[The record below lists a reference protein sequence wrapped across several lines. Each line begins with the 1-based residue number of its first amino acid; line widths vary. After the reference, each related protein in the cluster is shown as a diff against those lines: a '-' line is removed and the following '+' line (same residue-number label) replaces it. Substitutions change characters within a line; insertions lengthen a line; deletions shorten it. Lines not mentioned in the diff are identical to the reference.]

1 MHALADRLDDA
12 GGLVAE
18 QEREVVVDAALA
30 VVQVGV
36 ADPAGLHLHD
46 RLARTGVGDV
56 DRLDGDRRALA
67 AGDDGLDLLRHVG
80 GPLVLNGHPLNGWSR
95 HTVTAGTR
103 EPGRPSYPDRVPPA
117 LTLLDGVS
125 WRGRPVPGDRVAAL
139 LAALAARPEGL
150 TDGRLIDLIWADDE
164 PANPTKALQVL
175 VSRIRTALGPDCVV
189 RYDGGYRLAVPPD
202 DVDALLLRR
211 LCREAGAALDAGDA
225 ARAVDLAER
234 AAALDVSEATS
245 DRGPLAELRLDAAH
259 DRRRVGRVLGLA
271 LAAAGRDQDA
281 LAHLEPAHA
290 AAVHDVPVTDAL
302 LRSVAATAG
311 PSAAL
316 ERYEEYRADLAD
328 RLGVDPDP
336 SLQRL
341 HRELL
346 AADSPVRDGVHFE
359 PDTLLGRESDLD
371 ELRAAVRRSRL
382 VSVVGPGGLGKTR
395 VAHVLAREATQPRVY
410 FVELVGVTSG
420 DDVLAEVGAAL
431 GVRGSVTGRR
441 TLTPAQLSDVR
452 SRIAAELDTAPT
464 LLVLDNCEHVLES
477 VASLVALLLVTTR
490 DLHVLTTSRAPL
502 GLSAEQVVTLRQLA
516 PDDASAL
523 FVQRAH
529 AARAD
534 VDLPADA
541 VADIVARLDGL
552 PLAIELAAARMRTM
566 SVEEVRRRLDDL
578 FDLLRTRDRSAPE
591 RHRTLTAV
599 IEWSWDLLDRRR
611 PGGDGSAVGV
621 PRRLHP
627 GHRRRRARRRRGRP
641 GRDAGRA
648 VAGDR
653 RRGRRLD
660 PVPDARDGPRVRRR
674 PAQRRGPAPRTPSS
688 GRTPGRRT
696 SSTAPGRACSARTRS
711 PPSTSWA
718 PRRTTSP
725 TCSAGPCA
733 TATGSCSPSCSPA
746 WERSGRSPATTL
758 ACSRIA
764 DGAEAALADWDP
776 PEELRDTA
784 QIVVSWLVVHLS
796 WMPHRSIDT
805 LVASLARWGEP
816 RHPWARVAHMH
827 VRRRGRARGVRR
839 RAGGLAGRGRRP
851 GHGADGACCGP
862 RCCRRTAGTW
872 PSRPGTPGE
881 GLEHRPLTPYLEATL
896 HAQLAQLAM
905 VLGDH
910 AGAAKHAE
918 AAWPILVRL
927 HADDDARAM
936 RVGSAML
943 PLLEGDLAA
952 AERILDEIT
961 DDGREA
967 VLGSQM
973 ILLAA
978 RAELELARGD
988 VQAGLRLFD
997 DAVASVAVDGLDFG
1011 GLSPWVLIAAAGS
1024 LVARVRHGS
1033 SAADEQRAL
1042 EMRDLLLTEGT
1053 DESSPFGRP
1062 FQDFPLTGVLLAA
1075 VGAWALR
1082 YGTAEQHADGV
1093 RLLVIAERWAYNR
1106 SFPIMAWSALAELAE
1121 QTHAGLLDEVSAEYA
1136 DRPAADLV
1144 EEARA
1149 VLDRVA
1155 PAVTSSG

>member
-1 MHALADRLDDA
+1 M
-12 GGLVAE
+12 
-18 QEREVVVDAALA
+18 
-30 VVQVGV
+30 
-36 ADPAGLHLHD
+36 
-46 RLARTGVGDV
+46 
-56 DRLDGDRRALA
+56 
-67 AGDDGLDLLRHVG
+67 
-80 GPLVLNGHPLNGWSR
+80 LNGQTLNGWSR
-95 HTVTAGTR
+95 HTVTAGAR
-103 EPGRPSYPDRVPPA
+103 EPGRPSYPDRVPTA

-125 WRGRPVPGDRVAAL
+125 WRGQPVPGDRVAAL

-225 ARAVDLAER
+225 ARAVDLAEQ

-290 AAVHDVPVTDAL
+290 AAVHDVPVTAAL

-311 PSAAL
+311 PAAAL

-359 PDTLLGRESDLD
+359 PDTLLGREGDLD

-523 FVQRAH
+523 FVQRAR

-541 VADIVARLDGL
+541 VADVVARLDGL

-591 RHRTLTAV
+591 RHRTLAAV
-599 IEWSWDLLDRRR
+599 IEWSWDLLDPGAQEAMARLSVFHDGFTRDTAVAVLGAGGADLVETLAEQSLVTVGEVDGSTRFRMLETVREFAADRLNVAGLRPDAQQPAGRLGDR
-611 PGGDGSAVGV
+611 PGR
-621 PRRLHP
+621 PRRVAP
-627 GHRRRRARRRRGRP
+627 VRAGRDRRRRRAGRRGEQPHRRAPPRPAGRRPRAARAAARLPGRALDDHRQPPARVRHRRRGRGGP
-641 GRDAGRA
+641 GRLGPARGAAHHRADRGLVAGGAPELDAAPLHRHPGGQPGAVGRA
-648 VAGDR
+648 AASVGE
-653 RRGRRLD
+653 
-660 PVPDARDGPRVRRR
+660 
-674 PAQRRGPAPRTPSS
+674 
-688 GRTPGRRT
+688 
-696 SSTAPGRACSARTRS
+696 GRAHA
-711 PPSTSWA
+711 
-718 PRRTTSP
+718 
-725 TCSAGPCA
+725 
-733 TATGSCSPSCSPA
+733 
-746 WERSGRSPATTL
+746 
-758 ACSRIA
+758 
-764 DGAEAALADWDP
+764 
-776 PEELRDTA
+776 
-784 QIVVSWLVVHLS
+784 
-796 WMPHRSIDT
+796 
-805 LVASLARWGEP
+805 
-816 RHPWARVAHMH
+816 
-827 VRRRGRARGVRR
+827 VRRRGRARGARR

-851 GHGADGACCGP
+851 GDRPDG
-862 RCCRRTAGTW
+862 
-872 PSRPGTPGE
+872 
-881 GLEHRPLTPYLEATL
+881 
-896 HAQLAQLAM
+896 
-905 VLGDH
+905 
-910 AGAAKHAE
+910 
-918 AAWPILVRL
+918 
-927 HADDDARAM
+927 
-936 RVGSAML
+936 
-943 PLLEGDLAA
+943 
-952 AERILDEIT
+952 
-961 DDGREA
+961 
-967 VLGSQM
+967 
-973 ILLAA
+973 
-978 RAELELARGD
+978 
-988 VQAGLRLFD
+988 
-997 DAVASVAVDGLDFG
+997 
-1011 GLSPWVLIAAAGS
+1011 
-1024 LVARVRHGS
+1024 
-1033 SAADEQRAL
+1033 
-1042 EMRDLLLTEGT
+1042 
-1053 DESSPFGRP
+1053 
-1062 FQDFPLTGVLLAA
+1062 AA
-1075 VGAWALR
+1075 VGLA
-1082 YGTAEQHADGV
+1082 GV
-1093 RLLVIAERWAYNR
+1093 GEHRGRGPGDPV
-1106 SFPIMAWSALAELAE
+1106 
-1121 QTHAGLLDEVSAEYA
+1121 
-1136 DRPAADLV
+1136 RP
-1144 EEARA
+1144 
-1149 VLDRVA
+1149 
-1155 PAVTSSG
+1155 

>member
-1 MHALADRLDDA
+1 M
-12 GGLVAE
+12 
-18 QEREVVVDAALA
+18 
-30 VVQVGV
+30 
-36 ADPAGLHLHD
+36 
-46 RLARTGVGDV
+46 
-56 DRLDGDRRALA
+56 
-67 AGDDGLDLLRHVG
+67 
-80 GPLVLNGHPLNGWSR
+80 LNGHPLNGWSR

-125 WRGRPVPGDRVAAL
+125 WRGRPVPGDRVGAL

-150 TDGRLIDLIWADDE
+150 TDSRLIDLIWADDA

-290 AAVHDVPVTDAL
+290 TAVHDVPVTAAL

-382 VSVVGPGGLGKTR
+382 VSVVGPGGLERPASPTCSPARRPSPGSTSSARRRDLRRRRPCGGRRGPGRAR
-395 VAHVLAREATQPRVY
+395 VGDRPTYAHA
-410 FVELVGVTSG
+410 
-420 DDVLAEVGAAL
+420 GAAL
-431 GVRGSVTGRR
+431 RRPQPDRGR
-441 TLTPAQLSDVR
+441 
-452 SRIAAELDTAPT
+452 LDTAPT

-541 VADIVARLDGL
+541 VADVVARLDGL

-599 IEWSWDLLDRRR
+599 IEWSWDLLDPGAQEAMARLSVFHDGFTRDTAVAVLGAG
-611 PGGDGSAVGV
+611 GGDLVETLAEQSLVTVGEVDGSTRFRMLETVREFAADRLNLAGLRADAQHRQDTWATDLVDRAGSRLFGPDEIAAVDELGAEENNLTDV
-621 PRRLHP
+621 L
-627 GHRRRRARRRRGRP
+627 RRAL
-641 GRDAGRA
+641 RD
-648 VAGDR
+648 GDR
-653 RRGRRLD
+653 ELL
-660 PVPDARDGPRVRRR
+660 
-674 PAQRRGPAPRTPSS
+674 AQL
-688 GRTPGRRT
+688 
-696 SSTAPGRACSARTRS
+696 
-711 PPSTSWA
+711 
-718 PRRTTSP
+718 
-725 TCSAGPCA
+725 
-733 TATGSCSPSCSPA
+733 
-746 WERSGRSPATTL
+746 L
-758 ACSRIA
+758 ACLGALWTITGNHARVFAIA
-764 DGAEAALADWDP
+764 DGSEAALADWDP
-776 PEELRDTA
+776 PEEMRTTA

-816 RHPWARVAHMH
+816 QHPWARVAHMIF
-827 VRRRGRARGVRR
+827 VDEGEPGVSVDQRVASLAEDGDPVTAQMALLWASLLSENSGDVALSTRYARQ
-839 RAGGLAGRGRRP
+839 
-851 GHGADGACCGP
+851 
-862 RCCRRTAGTW
+862 
-872 PSRPGTPGE
+872 

-978 RAELELARGD
+978 RAELALARGD

-997 DAVASVAVDGLDFG
+997 EAVTSVAVDGLDFG

-1024 LVARVRHGS
+1024 LVARVRYGGT
-1033 SAADEQRAL
+1033 AADELRAL

-1082 YGTAEQHADGV
+1082 YGRRSSTPTAYACWRSRTDGPTTAASPSCRGPRWRSSPSRRRRPSRRAVGGV
-1093 RLLVIAERWAYNR
+1093 R
-1106 SFPIMAWSALAELAE
+1106 
-1121 QTHAGLLDEVSAEYA
+1121 
-1136 DRPAADLV
+1136 RPAAGRSRRGGPGGAGPGGARGHIFWVKPRTDSGAKIAITARQPTSAQPTCGVTTPVLARSRSAVTMWETGLILV
-1144 EEARA
+1144 NVSSHGGRVSAGTNA
-1149 VLDRVA
+1149 LDRKV
-1155 PAVTSSG
+1155 SGNITIRL